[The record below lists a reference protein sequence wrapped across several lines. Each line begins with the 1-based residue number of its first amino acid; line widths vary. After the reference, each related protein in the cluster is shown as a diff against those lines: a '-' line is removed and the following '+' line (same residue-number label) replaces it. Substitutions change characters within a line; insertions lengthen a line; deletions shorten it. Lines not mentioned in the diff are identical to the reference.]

1 MRRKPGSI
9 QPAVNYSCLPA
20 AWKLAVQGSQSPL
33 SPRRRLK
40 RAKIPP
46 CAHSHTGSLIQL
58 LFLVLSASSLDQ
70 ATITFCLAI
79 NNNSN
84 QSPVS
89 PLAVLPSTYV
99 YTTARDI
106 FEKVNQIM
114 WLPSFLLHGKTL
126 QWLPVPLRKSTLHC
140 GSEDLIDL
148 ALPVSLTPFLSI
160 LP

>member
-1 MRRKPGSI
+1 MKEQARKFSEETVCPS
-9 QPAVNYSCLPA
+9 
-20 AWKLAVQGSQSPL
+20 KSQKANEAEARFHSASSEL
-33 SPRRRLK
+33 QL
-40 RAKIPP
+40 PP
-46 CAHSHTGSLIQL
+46 CCLKTCCPGFAEPSVLEEKTQEGKGSHPVPIPHTGSLIQL

-99 YTTARDI
+99 YTTAREI

-114 WLPSFLLHGKTL
+114 
-126 QWLPVPLRKSTLHC
+126 
-140 GSEDLIDL
+140 
-148 ALPVSLTPFLSI
+148 
-160 LP
+160 